1 MKKIRYDGM
10 KLHKRNFFWK
20 HSSHSGTNLPNCID
34 RSPDRFWCQ
43 ISFHVGLLLSD
54 LDSQIQFSC
63 LLCPRELVLPLGNLI
78 LFVNKTKPWSGYTEA
93 KYIKLKTKNQ
103 IPNFFGWHFNFFI
116 HFWKRGTRKLFY
128 SKKNLFLSRFVYKKL
143 LNFHLHQQKIRI
155 NI

>member
-1 MKKIRYDGM
+1 M
-10 KLHKRNFFWK
+10 
-20 HSSHSGTNLPNCID
+20 
-34 RSPDRFWCQ
+34 
-43 ISFHVGLLLSD
+43 SD

-128 SKKNLFLSRFVYKKL
+128 SKKTLFLSRFLYKKL
-143 LNFHLHQQKIRI
+143 LNFHLHRGGASVWRVHSHWSLENLKLVEISK
-155 NI
+155 NDFNTT